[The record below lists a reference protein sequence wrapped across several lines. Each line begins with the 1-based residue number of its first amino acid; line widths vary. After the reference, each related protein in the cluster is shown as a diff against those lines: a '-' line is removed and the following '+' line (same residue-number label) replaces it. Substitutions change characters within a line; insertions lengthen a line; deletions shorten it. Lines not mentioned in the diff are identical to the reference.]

1 MRVAT
6 FALCAASVATSSV
19 DPRSIDALHLIV
31 AAAGETYTARP
42 IDLSSIRVRARA
54 ANSAAPAPTVL
65 MHGLGDAGSNA
76 GMQSLAQSVE
86 KAHPGA

>member
-1 MRVAT
+1 MYFLA
-6 FALCAASVATSSV
+6 FALCLSVATSSV
-19 DPRSIDALHLIV
+19 DPRSTEALNLIV
-31 AAAGETYTARP
+31 AAAGDKYSARP
-42 IDLSSIRVRARA
+42 VDLASIRVRARA
-54 ANSAAPAPTVL
+54 PGAAGPAPTVL